1 MNRIL
6 YPTIFAVGLL
16 AIAWVGAGY
25 IPGNPLALSL
35 VLLIGAFFLMGALEL
50 HHYQQATASLL
61 RTLGTVSYTHLD
73 FAANAIARQDGNRVA
88 GARVHRALTSARRGS
103 ARTAPPVRVGPFR
116 GGPGSRASRLRHR
129 RR

>member
-35 VLLIGAFFLMGALEL
+35 VLLKMCIRDSIC
-50 HHYQQATASLL
+50 AT
-61 RTLGTVSYTHLD
+61 R
-73 FAANAIARQDGNRVA
+73 
-88 GARVHRALTSARRGS
+88 
-103 ARTAPPVRVGPFR
+103 
-116 GGPGSRASRLRHR
+116 
-129 RR
+129 

>member
-61 RTLGTVSYTHLD
+61 RTLGTTSAPPPALGPWLAQLHPSVHHAVRL
-73 FAANAIARQDGNRVA
+73 RVEGERVA
-88 GARVHRALTSARRGS
+88 LPGLSLIHISAR
-103 ARTAPPVRVGPFR
+103 
-116 GGPGSRASRLRHR
+116 PG
-129 RR
+129 